1 MHISPF
7 DIGTM
12 LAAFMISGAS
22 LAVTFFLS
30 WLITKSENFLINW
43 VIAISLMTISI
54 SIYRIDIKEPS
65 PLLGAVAYI
74 ILVVG
79 LTFLWGVSRE
89 FRCGAL
95 PYRKVFILASCVSVS
110 VALPMLVGYDG
121 IAYLL
126 LNFAAFTLL
135 LLTARGYWL
144 IRSEAPLPIWTLSTF
159 YALVAASFLP
169 CAAML
174 LFEGNWRIGHVPSN
188 WAEDLNMGMSLA
200 GLVGIG
206 AISLML
212 NQVRVAR
219 GHKIDAETD
228 ALTGLLNRRAL
239 FARVTAAPTE
249 IPAAALIVFD
259 IDCFKQINDLHGH
272 PKGDEVLN
280 TFAKLLT
287 ECSRSEDVAARLG
300 GEEFALFLPRSTLA
314 AATVVGERVRTAFEQ
329 QQFCS
334 SSGDFKSTVSAGVSC
349 GNGEVCDLDFLLHN
363 ADQALYEAKRSGRN
377 RIAVPSRLAG
387 HELRKASTSA

>member
-1 MHISPF
+1 
-7 DIGTM
+7 M

-22 LAVTFFLS
+22 LTVTFFLS

-43 VIAISLMTISI
+43 VIAIALMTISI
-54 SIYRIDIKEPS
+54 SIYRVDIEAPS
-65 PLLGAVAYI
+65 AILGAAAYI

-79 LTFLWGVSRE
+79 LSFLWGVSYE
-89 FRCGAL
+89 FRCGSI
-95 PYRKVFILASCVSVS
+95 PYRAMFILAFSVS
-110 VALPMLVGYDG
+110 AVVAFPMLVGYDG
-121 IAYLL
+121 ISYLL
-126 LNFAAFTLL
+126 LNLTAFAILL
-135 LLTARGYWL
+135 CTARGYWL
-144 IRSEAPLPIWTLSTF
+144 IRSEAPLPIWTLATF
-159 YALVAASFLP
+159 YGLVAFSFLP
-169 CAAML
+169 CAMML
-174 LFEGNWRIGHVPSN
+174 LLEGNWRIGHVPSN
-188 WAEDLNMGMSLA
+188 WTEDLNIGICLG

-206 AISLML
+206 ALSLML

-239 FARVTAAPTE
+239 FARVTASEMPL
-249 IPAAALIVFD
+249 AAIIVFD

-280 TFAKLLT
+280 AFAKLLT

-314 AATVVGERVRTAFEQ
+314 VAAVVGERVRNAFAQ

-349 GNGEVCDLDFLLHN
+349 GNGEVCDLDFLLHD
-363 ADQALYEAKRSGRN
+363 ADQALYEAKRNGRN
-377 RIAVPSRLAG
+377 RVVVPSHTAV
-387 HELRKASTSA
+387 HEFRKART